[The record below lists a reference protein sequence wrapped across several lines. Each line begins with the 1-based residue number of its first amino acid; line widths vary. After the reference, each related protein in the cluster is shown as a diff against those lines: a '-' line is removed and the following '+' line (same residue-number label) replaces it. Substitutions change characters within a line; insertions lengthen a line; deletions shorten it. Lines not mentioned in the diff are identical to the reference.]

1 MHRCTGGG
9 RARPPASYRDHPIL
23 ATNRARRT
31 LACRTVPGQT
41 MTTVLFD
48 TQLWCNAGM
57 KIGSQFKTVALV
69 GRSNTPGIGEPLTAL
84 AACIAKRGF
93 EVVFETDTAQGIGVT
108 AYPTLAPAEIGAR
121 ADVAV
126 VLGGD
131 GTMLGIGRQL
141 APYGTPLIGVN
152 LGRLGFITDIPVADM
167 SQRVPHMLEGN
178 FEREE
183 RTLLEARIVRQGE
196 PIYHALAFNDV
207 VVNRSGF
214 SGMAELRVSVDGRFM
229 YNQRSDGLIV
239 ATPTGSTAYAL
250 SSQGPILHPQLQ
262 GLVLVPI
269 APHALSNRPIVLPDD
284 SNVGIQIIGG
294 RDVNVNFDMQSF
306 TALELND
313 TIEVRRSRH
322 TVPFLH
328 PVGYSYYATLRQKL
342 HWNEHPSDEE
352 GDGKTL

>member
-1 MHRCTGGG
+1 MQVT
-9 RARPPASYRDHPIL
+9 
-23 ATNRARRT
+23 
-31 LACRTVPGQT
+31 
-41 MTTVLFD
+41 
-48 TQLWCNAGM
+48 
-57 KIGSQFKTVALV
+57 SQFKTVALV

-84 AACIAKRGF
+84 AACIARLGL
-93 EVVFETDTAQGIGVT
+93 EVVFEADTAAEIGVT
-108 AYPTLAPAEIGAR
+108 DYPALRLAEIGAR

-141 APYGTPLIGVN
+141 APYRTPLIGIN
-152 LGRLGFITDIPVADM
+152 HGRLGFITDIPISDM
-167 SQRVPHMLEGN
+167 REIVPQMLSGN

-183 RTLLEARIVRQGE
+183 RVLLEARIVRDGT

-262 GLVLVPI
+262 GIVLVPI
-269 APHALSNRPIVLPDD
+269 APHALSNRPIVLPDE
-284 SNVGIQIIGG
+284 SKVSIQIVSG
-294 RDVNVNFDMQSF
+294 REVNVNFDMQSF
-306 TALELND
+306 TSLELGD

-322 TVPFLH
+322 TVPMLH
-328 PVGYSYYATLRQKL
+328 PVGYSYYATLRKKL
-342 HWNEHPSDEE
+342 HWHEYPSHEE
-352 GDGKTL
+352 DPRP

>member
-1 MHRCTGGG
+1 M
-9 RARPPASYRDHPIL
+9 D
-23 ATNRARRT
+23 
-31 LACRTVPGQT
+31 
-41 MTTVLFD
+41 
-48 TQLWCNAGM
+48 
-57 KIGSQFKTVALV
+57 IGTQFKTVALV
-69 GRSNTPGIGEPLTAL
+69 GRNNTPGIREPLTAL

-93 EVVFETDTAQGIGVT
+93 DVVFEADTAQEVGVT
-108 AYPTLAPAEIGAR
+108 DYPALTAPEIGAR

-131 GTMLGIGRQL
+131 GTMLGLGRQL
-141 APYGTPLIGVN
+141 APYRTPLIGVN
-152 LGRLGFITDIPVADM
+152 HGRLGFITDITLAEM
-167 SQRVPHMLEGN
+167 QELVPQMLGGN

-183 RTLLEARIVRQGE
+183 RTLLEARIVRDGQ

-250 SSQGPILHPQLQ
+250 SSSGPILHPQL
-262 GLVLVPI
+262 GGFVLVPI
-269 APHALSNRPIVLPDD
+269 APHSLSNRPIVLPDD
-284 SNVGIQIIGG
+284 SQVDIQIIGG

-306 TALELND
+306 TAVELND

-322 TVPFLH
+322 TVPVLH
-328 PVGYSYYATLRQKL
+328 PVGYSHYATLRKKL
-342 HWNEHPSDEE
+342 HWNEYPSHEDVS
-352 GDGKTL
+352 KL

>member
-1 MHRCTGGG
+1 MQ
-9 RARPPASYRDHPIL
+9 
-23 ATNRARRT
+23 AT
-31 LACRTVPGQT
+31 
-41 MTTVLFD
+41 
-48 TQLWCNAGM
+48 
-57 KIGSQFKTVALV
+57 SHFKTVALV
-69 GRSNTPGIGEPLTAL
+69 GRSHTPGISEPLTEL
-84 AACIAKRGF
+84 ASCIARRGF
-93 EVVFETDTAQGIGVT
+93 DVVFEADTAQEIGVT
-108 AYPTLAPAEIGAR
+108 GYPALRPDEIGAR

-141 APYGTPLIGVN
+141 APYRTPLIGIN
-152 LGRLGFITDIPVADM
+152 HGRLGFITDIPISDM
-167 SQRVPHMLEGN
+167 REIVPQMLAGS

-183 RTLLEARIVRQGE
+183 RTLLEARIMRDGE

-239 ATPTGSTAYAL
+239 ATPTGSTAEARAAA
-250 SSQGPILHPQLQ
+250 GPSRQPRLQ
-262 GLVLVPI
+262 GRVLVPV
-269 APHALSNRPIVLPDD
+269 APHALSNRPIVIPDD
-284 SNVGIQIIGG
+284 SAVSIQIISG

-313 TIEVRRSRH
+313 TIDVRRSRH

-328 PVGYSYYATLRQKL
+328 PVGYSYYATLRKKL
-342 HWNEHPSDEE
+342 HWNEHPSLAD
-352 GDGKTL
+352 DPPT

>member
-1 MHRCTGGG
+1 MQIH
-9 RARPPASYRDHPIL
+9 
-23 ATNRARRT
+23 
-31 LACRTVPGQT
+31 
-41 MTTVLFD
+41 
-48 TQLWCNAGM
+48 
-57 KIGSQFKTVALV
+57 KIQSQFKTVALV
-69 GRSNTPGIGEPLTAL
+69 GRSNTPGIAEPLSAL
-84 AACIAKRGF
+84 AQTIAKRGF
-93 EVVFETDTAQGIGVT
+93 EVVFEAQTAEEIGAQG
-108 AYPTLAPAEIGAR
+108 YPALQPAEIGAR

-141 APYGTPLIGVN
+141 APYRTPLIGIN
-152 LGRLGFITDIPVADM
+152 HGRLGFITDIAFSEMQEV
-167 SQRVPHMLEGN
+167 VPQLLAGS

-183 RTLLEARIVRQGE
+183 RSLLESRITRDGD

-214 SGMAELRVSVDGRFM
+214 SGMAELRVNVDGRFM

-262 GLVLVPI
+262 GIVLVPI

-284 SNVGIQIIGG
+284 CKVSIQIVAG

-313 TIEVRRSRH
+313 VIEVRRSRH

-328 PVGYSYYATLRQKL
+328 PVGYSYYRTLRKKL
-342 HWNEHPSDEE
+342 HWNEHPSLQNDPE
-352 GDGKTL
+352 D

>member
-1 MHRCTGGG
+1 M
-9 RARPPASYRDHPIL
+9 
-23 ATNRARRT
+23 
-31 LACRTVPGQT
+31 QT
-41 MTTVLFD
+41 
-48 TQLWCNAGM
+48 Q
-57 KIGSQFKTVALV
+57 KIHSQFKTVALV
-69 GRSNTPGIGEPLTAL
+69 GRSQTPGIGEPLIAL
-84 AACIAKRGF
+84 AQTISKLGLD
-93 EVVFETDTAQGIGVT
+93 VVFEAQTAQEIG
-108 AYPTLAPAEIGAR
+108 ANGYPALQPDEIGAR

-141 APYGTPLIGVN
+141 APYSTPLIGIN
-152 LGRLGFITDIPVADM
+152 HGRLGFITDIAFSDM
-167 SQRVPHMLEGN
+167 QEVVPQLLAGS

-183 RTLLEARIVRQGE
+183 RMLMESRIMRDGE

-214 SGMAELRVSVDGRFM
+214 SGMAELRVHVDGRFM

-250 SSQGPILHPQLQ
+250 SSNGPILHPQLK
-262 GLVLVPI
+262 GIVLVPI

-284 SNVGIQIIGG
+284 CKVSIQIVSG

-306 TALELND
+306 TSLELGD
-313 TIEVRRSRH
+313 VIEVRRSRH

-328 PVGYSYYATLRQKL
+328 PVGYSYYATLRKKL
-342 HWNEHPSDEE
+342 HWNEHPSLQ
-352 GDGKTL
+352 GDPED

>member
-1 MHRCTGGG
+1 ME
-9 RARPPASYRDHPIL
+9 
-23 ATNRARRT
+23 
-31 LACRTVPGQT
+31 
-41 MTTVLFD
+41 
-48 TQLWCNAGM
+48 
-57 KIGSQFKTVALV
+57 IGSQFKTAALV

-84 AACIAKRGF
+84 ASCLTKRGF
-93 EVVFETDTAQGIGVT
+93 EVVFEADTAREIGAT
-108 AYPTLAPAEIGAR
+108 GYPVMTPAEIGAR

-141 APYGTPLIGVN
+141 APYRTPLIGIN
-152 LGRLGFITDIPVADM
+152 QGRLGFITDIPVSEM
-167 SQRVPHMLEGN
+167 QQRVPQILSGSY
-178 FEREE
+178 EREE
-183 RTLLEARIVRQGE
+183 RTLLEARIVRGGE

-214 SGMAELRVSVDGRFM
+214 SGMAELRVCVDGRFM

-262 GLVLVPI
+262 GIVLVPI
-269 APHALSNRPIVLPDD
+269 APHALSNRPIVLPDN
-284 SNVGIQIIGG
+284 SNVSMQIIGG

-306 TALELND
+306 TAVELND

-328 PVGYSYYATLRQKL
+328 PIGYSYFATLRQKL
-342 HWNEHPSDEE
+342 HWNEHPTIVGENED
-352 GDGKTL
+352 DDAPL

>member
-1 MHRCTGGG
+1 MQ
-9 RARPPASYRDHPIL
+9 I
-23 ATNRARRT
+23 
-31 LACRTVPGQT
+31 Q
-41 MTTVLFD
+41 
-48 TQLWCNAGM
+48 
-57 KIGSQFKTVALV
+57 KIQSQFKTVALV
-69 GRSNTPGIGEPLTAL
+69 GRSNTPGIAEPLTAL
-84 AACIAKRGF
+84 AQTISKRGF
-93 EVVFETDTAQGIGVT
+93 EVVFEAQTAEEIGAQG
-108 AYPTLAPAEIGAR
+108 YPALQPAEIGAR

-141 APYGTPLIGVN
+141 APYRTPLIGIN
-152 LGRLGFITDIPVADM
+152 HGRLGFITDIAFSEMQEV
-167 SQRVPHMLEGN
+167 VPQLLAGS

-183 RTLLEARIVRQGE
+183 RSLLESRITRDGD

-214 SGMAELRVSVDGRFM
+214 SGMAELRVNVDGRFM

-262 GLVLVPI
+262 GIVLVPI

-284 SNVGIQIIGG
+284 CKVSIQIVAG

-313 TIEVRRSRH
+313 VIEVRRSRH

-328 PVGYSYYATLRQKL
+328 PVGYSYYRTLRKKL
-342 HWNEHPSDEE
+342 HWNEHPSLQ
-352 GDGKTL
+352 GDPED

>member
-1 MHRCTGGG
+1 MG
-9 RARPPASYRDHPIL
+9 R
-23 ATNRARRT
+23 
-31 LACRTVPGQT
+31 Q
-41 MTTVLFD
+41 VLFE
-48 TQLWCNAGM
+48 TRLWCNAGM
-57 KIGSQFKTVALV
+57 QIQKIQSQFKTVALV
-69 GRSNTPGIGEPLTAL
+69 GRSNTPGIGEPLMAL
-84 AACIAKRGF
+84 AQNISQRGF
-93 EVVFETDTAQGIGVT
+93 DVVFEAQTAQEIG
-108 AYPTLAPAEIGAR
+108 AAGYPALQIAEIGAR

-141 APYGTPLIGVN
+141 APYRTPLIGIN
-152 LGRLGFITDIPVADM
+152 HGRLGFITDIPFADM
-167 SQRVPHMLEGN
+167 QEVVPQLLAGS

-183 RTLLEARIVRQGE
+183 RSLLESRITRDGD

-214 SGMAELRVSVDGRFM
+214 SGMAELRVHVDGRFM

-239 ATPTGSTAYAL
+239 ATPTGSTAYSL
-250 SSQGPILHPQLQ
+250 SSQGPLLHPQLQ
-262 GLVLVPI
+262 GIVLVPI

-284 SNVGIQIIGG
+284 CKVSIQVVAG

-313 TIEVRRSRH
+313 VIDVRRSRH

-328 PVGYSYYATLRQKL
+328 PVGYSYFRTLRQKL
-342 HWNEHPSDEE
+342 HWNEHPSLQDDPE
-352 GDGKTL
+352 D

>member
-1 MHRCTGGG
+1 M
-9 RARPPASYRDHPIL
+9 
-23 ATNRARRT
+23 N
-31 LACRTVPGQT
+31 
-41 MTTVLFD
+41 
-48 TQLWCNAGM
+48 
-57 KIGSQFKTVALV
+57 IGTQFKTVALV
-69 GRSNTPGIGEPLTAL
+69 GRSNTPGIGEPLAAL
-84 AACIAKRGF
+84 AACIAQRGF
-93 EVVFETDTAQGIGVT
+93 EVVFEAETARDIGIAGYASLT
-108 AYPTLAPAEIGAR
+108 PAEIGAR

-141 APYGTPLIGVN
+141 APYRTPLIGVN
-152 LGRLGFITDIPVADM
+152 QGRLGFITDIPVSEM
-167 SQRVPHMLEGN
+167 QQRVPQMLAGS

-183 RTLLEARIVRQGE
+183 RTLLEARIMRAGE

-214 SGMAELRVSVDGRFM
+214 SGMAELRVLVDGRFM

-250 SSQGPILHPQLQ
+250 SSQGPILHPQLR

-269 APHALSNRPIVLPDD
+269 APHALSNRPIVVPDECKL
-284 SNVGIQIIGG
+284 GIQIIGG

-306 TALELND
+306 TALQLND

-342 HWNEHPSDEE
+342 HWNEHPSGGEESDDEIE
-352 GDGKTL
+352 PL

>member
-1 MHRCTGGG
+1 M
-9 RARPPASYRDHPIL
+9 
-23 ATNRARRT
+23 N
-31 LACRTVPGQT
+31 
-41 MTTVLFD
+41 
-48 TQLWCNAGM
+48 
-57 KIGSQFKTVALV
+57 IGTQFKTVALV
-69 GRSNTPGIGEPLTAL
+69 GRSNTPGIGEPLAAL
-84 AACIAKRGF
+84 AACVAQRGF
-93 EVVFETDTAQGIGVT
+93 EVVFEAETARDIGIGG
-108 AYPTLAPAEIGAR
+108 YPSLTPAEIGAR

-141 APYGTPLIGVN
+141 APYRTPLIGIN
-152 LGRLGFITDIPVADM
+152 QGRLGFITDIPVSEM
-167 SQRVPHMLEGN
+167 QQRVPQMLAGS

-183 RTLLEARIVRQGE
+183 RTLLEARIMRAGE

-214 SGMAELRVSVDGRFM
+214 SGMAELRVLVDGRFM

-250 SSQGPILHPQLQ
+250 SSQGPILHPQLR

-269 APHALSNRPIVLPDD
+269 APHALSNRPIVVPDECKL
-284 SNVGIQIIGG
+284 GIQIIGG

-342 HWNEHPSDEE
+342 HWNEHPSGGEE
-352 GDGKTL
+352 PDNATGPL

>member
-1 MHRCTGGG
+1 
-9 RARPPASYRDHPIL
+9 
-23 ATNRARRT
+23 
-31 LACRTVPGQT
+31 
-41 MTTVLFD
+41 
-48 TQLWCNAGM
+48 M
-57 KIGSQFKTVALV
+57 KIGHQFHTVALV
-69 GRSNTPGIGEPLTAL
+69 GRSNTPGIVEPLTTL

-93 EVVFETDTAQGIGVT
+93 EVVFEADTAQAIG
-108 AYPTLAPAEIGAR
+108 AAGHAAGYPALTPAEIGAR

-141 APYGTPLIGVN
+141 APYKTPLIGIN
-152 LGRLGFITDIPVADM
+152 HGRLGFITDIPASDM
-167 SQRVPHMLEGN
+167 KDVVPAMLAGSY
-178 FEREE
+178 EREE
-183 RTLLEARIVRQGE
+183 RTLLEARIVRDGE

-250 SSQGPILHPQLQ
+250 SSSGPILHPQLQ
-262 GLVLVPI
+262 GIVLVPI

-284 SNVGIQIIGG
+284 SKIAIRIVSG

-313 TIEVRRSRH
+313 TIEVRRSKYM
-322 TVPFLH
+322 VPFLH
-328 PVGYSYYATLRQKL
+328 PVGYSYYATLRKKL
-342 HWNEHPSDEE
+342 HWNEHPSTEAD
-352 GDGKTL
+352 DDPAS

>member
-1 MHRCTGGG
+1 MQVT
-9 RARPPASYRDHPIL
+9 
-23 ATNRARRT
+23 
-31 LACRTVPGQT
+31 
-41 MTTVLFD
+41 
-48 TQLWCNAGM
+48 
-57 KIGSQFKTVALV
+57 SQFKTVALV

-84 AACIAKRGF
+84 AACLAKLGL
-93 EVVFETDTAQGIGVT
+93 EVVFEADTAAEIGVT
-108 AYPTLAPAEIGAR
+108 DYPALRPAEIGAR

-141 APYGTPLIGVN
+141 APYRTPLIGIN
-152 LGRLGFITDIPVADM
+152 HGRLGFITDIPISD
-167 SQRVPHMLEGN
+167 MLETVPQMLSGN

-183 RTLLEARIVRQGE
+183 RVLLEARIVRDGT

-262 GLVLVPI
+262 GFVLVPI

-284 SNVGIQIIGG
+284 SKVSIQIVSG
-294 RDVNVNFDMQSF
+294 REVNVNFDMQSF
-306 TALELND
+306 TSLELGD

-322 TVPFLH
+322 TVPMLH
-328 PVGYSYYATLRQKL
+328 PVGYSYYATLRKKL
-342 HWNEHPSDEE
+342 HWHEYPSHEE
-352 GDGKTL
+352 DPRPEAAP

>member
-1 MHRCTGGG
+1 MKTG
-9 RARPPASYRDHPIL
+9 
-23 ATNRARRT
+23 N
-31 LACRTVPGQT
+31 
-41 MTTVLFD
+41 
-48 TQLWCNAGM
+48 
-57 KIGSQFKTVALV
+57 QFHTVALV
-69 GRSNTPGIGEPLTAL
+69 GRSNTPGIVEPLAAL

-93 EVVFETDTAQGIGVT
+93 EVVFEADTAHGTGITG
-108 AYPTLAPAEIGAR
+108 YPALTPAEIGAR

-141 APYGTPLIGVN
+141 APYKTPLIGIN
-152 LGRLGFITDIPVADM
+152 HGRLGFITDISASDM
-167 SQRVPHMLEGN
+167 QELVPMMLSGS

-183 RTLLEARIVRQGE
+183 RTLLEARIMRDGE

-250 SSQGPILHPQLQ
+250 SSSGPILHPQLQ
-262 GLVLVPI
+262 GIVLVPI

-284 SNVGIQIIGG
+284 SRVRIQIIGG

-313 TIEVRRSRH
+313 SIEVRRSKH

-328 PVGYSYYATLRQKL
+328 PVGYSYYATLRKKL
-342 HWNEHPSDEE
+342 HWNEHPSLD
-352 GDGKTL
+352 DDPAS

>member
-1 MHRCTGGG
+1 MQ
-9 RARPPASYRDHPIL
+9 I
-23 ATNRARRT
+23 
-31 LACRTVPGQT
+31 Q
-41 MTTVLFD
+41 
-48 TQLWCNAGM
+48 
-57 KIGSQFKTVALV
+57 KIQSQFKTVALV
-69 GRSNTPGIGEPLTAL
+69 GRSNTPGIAEPLSAL
-84 AACIAKRGF
+84 AQTISKRGF
-93 EVVFETDTAQGIGVT
+93 EVVFEAQTAEEIGAQG
-108 AYPTLAPAEIGAR
+108 YPALQPAEIGAR

-141 APYGTPLIGVN
+141 APYRTPLIGIN
-152 LGRLGFITDIPVADM
+152 HGRLGFITDIAFSEMQEV
-167 SQRVPHMLEGN
+167 VPQLLAGS

-183 RTLLEARIVRQGE
+183 RSLLESRITRDGD

-214 SGMAELRVSVDGRFM
+214 SGMAELRVNVDGRFM

-262 GLVLVPI
+262 GIVLVPI

-284 SNVGIQIIGG
+284 SKVSIQIVAG

-313 TIEVRRSRH
+313 VIEVRRSRH

-328 PVGYSYYATLRQKL
+328 PVGYSYFRTLRKKL
-342 HWNEHPSDEE
+342 HWNEHPSLQ
-352 GDGKTL
+352 GDPED

>member
-1 MHRCTGGG
+1 ME
-9 RARPPASYRDHPIL
+9 
-23 ATNRARRT
+23 
-31 LACRTVPGQT
+31 
-41 MTTVLFD
+41 
-48 TQLWCNAGM
+48 
-57 KIGSQFKTVALV
+57 IGQFKTVALV
-69 GRSNTPGIGEPLTAL
+69 GRTHTPGIETPLKSL
-84 AACIAKRGF
+84 ADLLGSQGF
-93 EVVFETDTAQGIGVT
+93 EVVFEAGTAKDVGVT
-108 AYPTLAPAEIGAR
+108 EFPALSIAEIGAR

-141 APYGTPLIGVN
+141 APYKTPLIGIN
-152 LGRLGFITDIPVADM
+152 HGRLGFITDIPISDM
-167 SQRVPHMLEGN
+167 REIVPQMLSGN

-183 RTLLEARIVRQGE
+183 RTLLEARIMRDGT

-214 SGMAELRVSVDGRFM
+214 SGMAELHVSVDGRFM

-262 GLVLVPI
+262 GIVLVPI

-284 SNVGIQIIGG
+284 SKVTIQIIGG

-306 TALELND
+306 TAVELND
-313 TIEVRRSRH
+313 AIEVRRSKH
-322 TVPFLH
+322 TVPVLH
-328 PVGYSYYATLRQKL
+328 PVGYSTYATLRKKL
-342 HWNEHPSDEE
+342 HWNEHPSQDN
-352 GDGKTL
+352 DPLV

>member
-1 MHRCTGGG
+1 MQ
-9 RARPPASYRDHPIL
+9 I
-23 ATNRARRT
+23 
-31 LACRTVPGQT
+31 Q
-41 MTTVLFD
+41 
-48 TQLWCNAGM
+48 
-57 KIGSQFKTVALV
+57 KIQSQFKTVALV
-69 GRSNTPGIGEPLTAL
+69 GRSNTPGIAEPLMAL
-84 AACIAKRGF
+84 AQTIAKRGF
-93 EVVFETDTAQGIGVT
+93 EVVFEAQTAEEVGAQG
-108 AYPTLAPAEIGAR
+108 YPALQPAEIGAR

-131 GTMLGIGRQL
+131 GTMLGMGRQL
-141 APYGTPLIGVN
+141 APYRTPLIGIN
-152 LGRLGFITDIPVADM
+152 HGRLGFITDIAFSEM
-167 SQRVPHMLEGN
+167 QEIVPQLLAGS

-183 RTLLEARIVRQGE
+183 RSLLESRITRDGD

-214 SGMAELRVSVDGRFM
+214 SGMAELRVNVDGRFM

-262 GLVLVPI
+262 GIVLVPI

-284 SNVGIQIIGG
+284 CKVSIQIVAG

-306 TALELND
+306 TALELGD
-313 TIEVRRSRH
+313 VIEVRRSRH

-328 PVGYSYYATLRQKL
+328 PVGYSYYRTLRKKL
-342 HWNEHPSDEE
+342 HWNEHPSLQDDPE
-352 GDGKTL
+352 D